1 MLFSLIALHNILPVD
16 HLECWQAYVM
26 ACNIY
31 CSSII
36 TLNEIDS
43 ADELMR
49 LFFIKAEL
57 LYGSKFL
64 AINAHLHLHLQNIFK
79 DYGSCY
85 GYWLFTFERYNG
97 ILGKYHINQRSVEI
111 QLMRKFIE
119 TMDIKSVVSDSFF
132 SSEHLCFLPSCY
144 LLDLQERLLRHC
156 LVKLHFCLA
165 TLFPLSIVQ

>member
-1 MLFSLIALHNILPVD
+1 
-16 HLECWQAYVM
+16 M

-43 ADELMR
+43 ADELIR
-49 LFFIKAEL
+49 LFLIEAKS

-64 AINAHLHLHLQNIFK
+64 AINAYLHLHLQNIFK
-79 DYGSCY
+79 DYGPCH
-85 GYWLFTFERYNG
+85 GDWLFTFERYNG
-97 ILGKYHINQRSVEI
+97 ILGKYHTNQRSVEI

-132 SSEHLCFLPSCY
+132 F
-144 LLDLQERLLRHC
+144 
-156 LVKLHFCLA
+156 F
-165 TLFPLSIVQ
+165 